1 MRAKP
6 LAFFGSFLLLALRAL
21 LSGQESRPQDL
32 PPALKERAVVLD
44 IVARVIEQNREEVLN
59 SVNSKVTIPGRPV
72 GIKLIGANIVVAVQ
86 FTPYQQGNGRPF
98 LLAQGQIWIDIPN
111 QGISY
116 QTAIETIPLEYGEPV
131 YFFPLGSNRSAETAR
146 IEIRVALHPYT
157 EKFNGEKANP
167 APAEQPVPGGPDHD
181 GPAKQKDPDET
192 PSKTPEPLR

>member
-6 LAFFGSFLLLALRAL
+6 LAFFGSFLLIILRTL
-21 LSGQESRPQDL
+21 LSGQESHPQDL

-44 IVARVIEQNREEVLN
+44 IVARVIEHSREEVWN

-72 GIKLIGANIVVAVQ
+72 GIKLIGTNIVVAVQ

-131 YFFPLGSNRSAETAR
+131 YFFPLGSNRSPETAH

-167 APAEQPVPGGPDHD
+167 VPAEQPVPGGLDHD
-181 GPAKQKDPDET
+181 GPAKQRDPGET
-192 PSKTPEPLR
+192 LSKTPEPLR